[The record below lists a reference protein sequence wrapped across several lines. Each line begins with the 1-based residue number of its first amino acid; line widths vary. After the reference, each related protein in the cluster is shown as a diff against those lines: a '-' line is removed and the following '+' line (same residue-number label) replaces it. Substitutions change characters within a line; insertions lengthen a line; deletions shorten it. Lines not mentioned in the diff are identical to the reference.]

1 KNKNIVENKSL
12 KAKINQID
20 KSLKQE
26 GRLLVRKSGTENIV
40 RIMVESSDKKLI
52 NDTVNEVKKLILN
65 YA

>member
-1 KNKNIVENKSL
+1 MLKKNLLKS
-12 KAKINQID
+12 KINQID

-26 GRLLVRKSGTENIV
+26 GRLLVRKSGTENLV

-52 NDTVNEVKKLILN
+52 KDTVNEVKKLILN

>member
-1 KNKNIVENKSL
+1 MCIRDR
-12 KAKINQID
+12 ARIDQID

-26 GRLLVRKSGTENIV
+26 GRLLVRKSGTENFV

-52 NDTVNEVKKLILN
+52 KDTLGEVKKLILN

>member
-1 KNKNIVENKSL
+1 LLKKNLLKS
-12 KAKINQID
+12 KINQID

-26 GRLLVRKSGTENIV
+26 GRLLVRKSGTENLV

-52 NDTVNEVKKLILN
+52 KDTVNEVKKLILN